1 MRLLRSIIRS
11 EPYNEHVFAP
21 RATDAVRMGLIG
33 KNAIGV
39 TDRSLSRY
47 RRVQMESAYIAQ
59 TVRLQ
64 NPDLVVFHTP
74 TQDEAMARIAVGAL
88 HGTRQRMMTYRYDAR
103 PVQRGTLRRVVL
115 SRISMWVVPTAPAG
129 RVLEAAGIDRERIRV
144 LRPPVRRP
152 RTIEKGRARAELEIP
167 TGKPVV
173 TVSSPSASEVALLAP
188 TLERMQDY
196 EQGYTLVVSDAS
208 EPALTTI
215 APLVAASQGQAVLV
229 QTEQPSLTS
238 LQPGLP
244 TPVLLDRSEL
254 LASASDAALVLDWD
268 QSVKQSAIEIAMS
281 GREILTVRTEESE
294 EATGD
299 TATFIQADTPAQ
311 VTSALTSYAPDA
323 AKGQGT
329 AAFVRQEY
337 DEDSRVKDHRQAHL
351 DTLPVR
357 ARQRGDA
364 VPAA

>member
-1 MRLLRSIIRS
+1 MRLLRSIVKN

-21 RATDAVRMGLIG
+21 RANDALRMGLIG

-39 TDRSLSRY
+39 TNRSLTRH
-47 RRVQMESAYIAQ
+47 RRVQMESAYIGR

-103 PVQRGTLRRVVL
+103 PVQRGALRRIVL

-152 RTIEKGRARAELEIP
+152 RTIERDKARRRLNIP

-173 TVSSPSASEVALLAP
+173 TVSSPSPDEAELLVP
-188 TLERMQDY
+188 TLELMQDY
-196 EQGYTLVVSDAS
+196 EQGYTLVVSDAN
-208 EPALTTI
+208 ETVLTTV

-229 QTEQPSLTS
+229 QTNEPELTS
-238 LQPGLP
+238 LQPTLP
-244 TPVLLDRSEL
+244 APVALDRGEL

-268 QSVKQSAIEIAMS
+268 QSVPQTAIEIAMG

-294 EATGD
+294 EATGG

-311 VTSALTSYAPDA
+311 VASSLTSYAPDP
-323 AKGQGT
+323 AKGQG
-329 AAFVRQEY
+329 AAVFVRQEY
-337 DEDSRVKDHRQAHL
+337 DEDSRTKEHRQVHL
-351 DTLPVR
+351 DTLPIR